1 MCTSKILPFIF
12 LDNDEFIFLLL
23 DIFTKPLYLNKDNF
37 QQVYTKL
44 NETDFFESTNT
55 NDTYNDNDKYLDSI
69 DPDINY
75 KVDDT
80 CDYLIDTKTIKANT
94 SKELT
99 MITFNIGGS
108 TGQWPT
114 ANWPKSG
121 FF

>member
-1 MCTSKILPFIF
+1 MSPFIF

-23 DIFTKPLYLNKDNF
+23 DIFAKPLYLNKDNF

-44 NETDFFESTNT
+44 NATEFFESTNKK
-55 NDTYNDNDKYLDSI
+55 DTYNDKYLDNI

-80 CDYLIDTKTIKANT
+80 CNYIVNTNEIKANT

-99 MITFNIGGS
+99 MVTFNI
-108 TGQWPT
+108 
-114 ANWPKSG
+114 
-121 FF
+121 